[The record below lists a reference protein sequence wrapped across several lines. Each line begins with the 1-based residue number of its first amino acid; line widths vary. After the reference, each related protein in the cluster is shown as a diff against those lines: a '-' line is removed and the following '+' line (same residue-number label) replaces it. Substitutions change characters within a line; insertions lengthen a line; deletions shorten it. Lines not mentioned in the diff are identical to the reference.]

1 MCGNIP
7 DASAAFFSTVATG
20 TPVEELDQAL
30 VAEIEEL
37 REDIRIEEGGGG
49 MCHFVT
55 EVLSAR
61 YGWGRLFVTYLS
73 DGGDVICG
81 GGHMVNILPDGSVLD
96 STRDQFGEGHSVSLI
111 RSDDPEIGRYRPEF
125 YEDFHPGHPDDR
137 SGQLDPWWPSYAGVI
152 DCDEQ
157 SKIAAIKGER
167 WWLSDKTASDAYEA
181 RQEELRLGRQP
192 TVGSSLAT

>member
-1 MCGNIP
+1 
-7 DASAAFFSTVATG
+7 
-20 TPVEELDQAL
+20 
-30 VAEIEEL
+30 
-37 REDIRIEEGGGG
+37 

-55 EVLSAR
+55 EALSAR

-96 STRDQFGEGHSVSLI
+96 GTRDQFGEGHSVSLNTI
-111 RSDDPEIGRYRPEF
+111 RRSGDRTLSRPEF
-125 YEDFHPGHPDDR
+125 YVDFHPRHPDDR

-157 SKIAAIKGER
+157 SRIAAIKGER

-181 RQEELRLGRQP
+181 RQEELRLSRHP